1 MQAGV
6 YKHMIGYALKELRKR
21 KRKYL
26 LNIMVIV
33 LVVVLLITL
42 NSLGVA
48 FKEASRLPFEN
59 IHSSIIIQRNG
70 NVPENTSGAVT
81 PCSLAPIKGE
91 FIPQIGKIGSWVK
104 VTENHRQNQMPQI
117 HFCSK

>member
-1 MQAGV
+1 
-6 YKHMIGYALKELRKR
+6 
-21 KRKYL
+21 
-26 LNIMVIV
+26 MVIV

-59 IHSSIIIQRNG
+59 IHSSIIIR
-70 NVPENTSGAVT
+70 
-81 PCSLAPIKGE
+81 
-91 FIPQIGKIGSWVK
+91 SWVR

-117 HFCSK
+117 HFRSK